1 MPAPAP
7 RRARRSQFTDRFTF
21 GGGVP
26 GVVGALMAAVVTSS
40 LVFAIAV
47 RHHPWLQT
55 LLLVPARVFRGEVW
69 SLLTWSFLESGPI
82 PLLFEMLAFWW
93 FGSDLARAWGERR
106 FARVYFGMVAA
117 IGALTCLVGLVDA
130 EVRDFTY
137 MGTLPM
143 TEALLVAWGLT
154 YPDAEVRIY
163 FLIPITG
170 RVLFWLTI
178 FLTVA
183 TAAYYGWHVVF
194 PALLADAL
202 MIAYVKRG
210 DLLRRL
216 RPKRPAKP
224 RDLSKVRVKRKGHLW
239 VVTDEDDRRS

>member
-1 MPAPAP
+1 MPGAI
-7 RRARRSQFTDRFTF
+7 
-21 GGGVP
+21 
-26 GVVGALMAAVVTSS
+26 GALMVAVVVCS

-47 RHHPWLQT
+47 RHHPFLET

-69 SLLTWSFLESGPI
+69 SLVSWAFLESGPLS
-82 PLLFEMLAFWW
+82 LLFAVLALWW
-93 FGSDLARAWGERR
+93 FGSDLAREWGERR
-106 FARVYFGMVAA
+106 FLRVYFGLIASV
-117 IGALTCLVGLVDA
+117 GLLTCLVGLLDA
-130 EVRDFTY
+130 EVRGSTY
-137 MGTLPM
+137 MGTLPT

-170 RVLFWLTI
+170 RMLVGLTI

-202 MIAYVKRG
+202 IIAYLKRG
-210 DLLRRL
+210 ELRRRL

-239 VVTDEDDRRS
+239 VVTDEDDRKR